1 MIYGEEALP
10 PSALGHGI
18 CLWRFAVE
26 DSDPPSFT
34 HVIPPDGTVN
44 LAAILV
50 PGRPPILSIT
60 GPSPR
65 AHLVP
70 AVHGMAAGGVRLQ
83 PGAAPLLLRAD
94 AATFVG
100 VLRPYA
106 PAKEQEANFAQA
118 MIAFAQDPAAA
129 PALTSAFAVVAAVSP
144 SVDPLAAT
152 LAQRLRLSPL
162 DAEIGPAMAE
172 SGLGPRQSRRRF
184 VAATGLAPK
193 VFARI
198 QRLRN
203 AVLIALETPA
213 ANWAQVAAEAGFA
226 DQAHFNRDL
235 AQAFGT
241 TPTNLLSY
249 LGTIRHALVPR

>member
-1 MIYGEEALP
+1 MIYSEEALP
-10 PSALGHGI
+10 PSTLGHGI
-18 CLWRFAVE
+18 CLWRFSVE

-50 PGRPPILSIT
+50 PGRAPMLSIT

-70 AVHGMAAGGVRLQ
+70 AMHGMAAGGVRLQ
-83 PGAAPLLLRAD
+83 PGAAPLLLRED
-94 AATFVG
+94 ARTFVG
-100 VLRPYA
+100 VLRPYI
-106 PAKEQEANFAQA
+106 PANEQEACLAQA

-129 PALTSAFAVVAAVSP
+129 PALASAFEVLTAAQP
-144 SVDPLAAT
+144 PVDPLAAM
-152 LAQRLRLSPL
+152 LAQRLRLHPL
-162 DAEIGPAMAE
+162 ETEIGPVIVDT
-172 SGLGPRQSRRRF
+172 GLGPRQLRRRF
-184 VAATGLAPK
+184 VTATGLAPK

-213 ANWAQVAAEAGFA
+213 ANWAHVAAEAGFA

-241 TPTNLLSY
+241 TPTSLLSY